1 MNKENLNIPFD
12 KFATEDLWALSSLR
26 AFLFDDYRVNLD
38 LEKLSKITVPV
49 SNKIKI
55 CKGAGCKAWKSEY
68 MAKKLSQTQGS
79 EGVCLV
85 PCMGQCGGGASVQLE
100 SDGEVLK
107 LRETDQVVYLLDF
120 NAGVCSLILQF
131 DKHMAAAEALGKI
144 NIVKHTRT
152 AFAAI
157 EEPLFYSH
165 DLLTEL
171 KFMGYPIQNDL
182 IESKKNGDWSKA
194 ENYLKEFR
202 NNMKTFIANKGKMSE
217 GKAIT
222 FMKNGETGE

>member
-26 AFLFDDYRVNLD
+26 AFLFDDYRVNPD
-38 LEKLSKITVPV
+38 LEKLPKITVPM

-68 MAKKLSQTQGS
+68 IAKKLSQTQGA

-120 NAGVCSLILQF
+120 NAGVSSLVLQF
-131 DKHMAAAEALGKI
+131 DRHMAAAEALGKI

-152 AFAAI
+152 PFASI
-157 EEPLFYSH
+157 EEPLFHSQ

-171 KFMGYPIQNDL
+171 KFMRYPIPNGL
-182 IESKKNGDWSKA
+182 IESRKNGDWSKA

-202 NNMKTFIANKGKMSE
+202 NNMKTFIANEEKMPESIKE
-217 GKAIT
+217 DSDS
-222 FMKNGETGE
+222 

>member
-26 AFLFDDYRVNLD
+26 AFLFDDYRVISD
-38 LEKLSKITVPV
+38 LEKLPKITVPI
-49 SNKIKI
+49 SKKIKI

-79 EGVCLV
+79 EVICLV

-120 NAGVCSLILQF
+120 NAGVSSLVLQF
-131 DKHMAAAEALGKI
+131 DQHMATAEALGKI
-144 NIVKHTRT
+144 NIVKHTRS
-152 AFAAI
+152 AFSAI
-157 EEPLFYSH
+157 EEPLFYSQ

-171 KFMGYPIQNDL
+171 KFMGYPIPNGL
-182 IESKKNGDWSKA
+182 IESRKNGDWSKT
-194 ENYLKEFR
+194 ENYLKEFH
-202 NNMKTFIANKGKMSE
+202 NNMKTFIANVGSSKLIKSQSE
-217 GKAIT
+217 V
-222 FMKNGETGE
+222 FR

>member
-12 KFATEDLWALSSLR
+12 KFATEDLWTLSSLR
-26 AFLFDDYRVNLD
+26 AFLFDDYRVNSD
-38 LEKLSKITVPV
+38 LEKLPKITVPI

-100 SDGEVLK
+100 GDGEVLK

-120 NAGVCSLILQF
+120 NAGVSSLVLQF
-131 DKHMAAAEALGKI
+131 DQHMATAEALGKI
-144 NIVKHTRT
+144 NIVKHTRA

-157 EEPLFYSH
+157 EEPLFYSQ

-171 KFMGYPIQNDL
+171 KFMGYPIPNGL
-182 IESKKNGDWSKA
+182 IESIKNGDWSKA
-194 ENYLKEFR
+194 ENYLKEFH
-202 NNMKTFIANKGKMSE
+202 NNMKTFIANVGSSK
-217 GKAIT
+217 I
-222 FMKNGETGE
+222 